1 MKITESTI
9 TMSSSRSYMQSGS
22 RVKNGVNKSFY
33 ETANSYVS
41 SEENKSNGSDMYTK
55 GDNEG
60 LSLQDYYPVTY
71 NNINNI
77 KKNMLQKATEFQNS
91 VFQMIMGRISG
102 GLFGG
107 NTMHFVTYQEYENTS
122 FHANGQAKT
131 EDGRTIDFNVD
142 IMMSRS
148 YMEYMDVHIP
158 AMQNALCD
166 PLVINVGSDYADV
179 KDQKFMFDIDSD
191 GIEDEISMLGRESGF
206 LALDKNGD
214 GTINDGN
221 ELFGTKS
228 GDGFAD
234 LKEYDSDGNG
244 WIDEYDEVFSKLKVW
259 CKGDNGEDIL
269 MDLKDADIGAI
280 YLGSTDTEFTF
291 GGSDGIRDG
300 VIRSTGFFLK
310 ESSGAGT
317 VQHVDMAIGSD
328 DTYAVQGDDV
338 IQALTVDRGNSSA
351 QTNRQRENAQ
361 KVRREKALAKKR
373 ADDKRLKKQLEHR
386 REQKDLLNR
395 RYTESLQRAAI

>member
-1 MKITESTI
+1 MKIAESTI
-9 TMSSSRSYMQSGS
+9 SMASSRSYMQSGS
-22 RVKNGVNKSFY
+22 RAKGGVNKSFY
-33 ETANSYVS
+33 ETANSCVS
-41 SEENKSNGSDMYTK
+41 SEENNSSSSDTYTK
-55 GDNEG
+55 GDNEE
-60 LSLQDYYPVTY
+60 LAIRDYYPVTY
-71 NNINNI
+71 SNLNNV
-77 KKNMLQKATEFQNS
+77 KSMQQKASELQNQLL
-91 VFQMIMGRISG
+91 QMIMSRISG
-102 GLFGG
+102 GLFGSR
-107 NTMHFVTYQEYENTS
+107 TMQFTTYQEYESTS
-122 FHANGQAKT
+122 FHANGQART

-158 AMQNALCD
+158 AMQNALYD

-179 KDQKFMFDIDSD
+179 RDQKFMFDIDSD
-191 GIEDEISMLGRESGF
+191 GTEDEISMLGRGSGF

-214 GTINDGN
+214 GIINDGN

-244 WIDEYDEVFSKLKVW
+244 WIDENDEVFSKLKVW

-280 YLGSTDTEFTF
+280 YLGSSDTEFTI
-291 GGSDGIRDG
+291 GGADGIRDG

-317 VQHVDMAIGSD
+317 VQHVDMAVGSD
-328 DTYAVQGDDV
+328 DSYAVGGEDV
-338 IQALTVDRGNSSA
+338 VQALTVDRGNSST

-361 KVRREKALAKKR
+361 KARREKALEKKR

-395 RYTESLQRAAI
+395 RYTERLQRAAI

>member
-1 MKITESTI
+1 MKIAESTI
-9 TMSSSRSYMQSGS
+9 SMASSRSYMQRGS
-22 RVKNGVNKSFY
+22 RAKGGVNKSFY
-33 ETANSYVS
+33 ETANSCVS
-41 SEENKSNGSDMYTK
+41 SEENNSSSSDTYTK
-55 GDNEG
+55 GDNEERAIR
-60 LSLQDYYPVTY
+60 DYYPVTY
-71 NNINNI
+71 SNLNNV
-77 KKNMLQKATEFQNS
+77 KSMQQKASELQNQLL
-91 VFQMIMGRISG
+91 QMIMSRISG
-102 GLFGG
+102 GLFGSR
-107 NTMHFVTYQEYENTS
+107 TMQFTTYQEYESTS
-122 FHANGQAKT
+122 FHANGQART

-158 AMQNALCD
+158 AMQNALYD

-179 KDQKFMFDIDSD
+179 RDQKFMFDIDSD
-191 GIEDEISMLGRESGF
+191 GTEDEISMLGRGSGF

-214 GTINDGN
+214 GIINDGN

-244 WIDEYDEVFSKLKVW
+244 WIDENDEVFNKLKVW

-280 YLGSTDTEFTF
+280 YLGSSDTEFTI
-291 GGSDGIRDG
+291 GGADEIRDG

-317 VQHVDMAIGSD
+317 VQHVDMAVGSD
-328 DTYAVQGDDV
+328 DSYAVGGEDV
-338 IQALTVDRGNSSA
+338 VQALTVDRGNSST

-361 KVRREKALAKKR
+361 KARREKALEKKR

-395 RYTESLQRAAI
+395 RYTERLQRAAI